1 MVIYLYELFCYMYIV
16 FISIDNRKFILDYG
30 MVMLY
35 FLIIIYFYI
44 VSDSYCKN
52 LNGEDNF

>member
-1 MVIYLYELFCYMYIV
+1 MYELFCYMYIV

-44 VSDSYCKN
+44 VSDIIIVKI
-52 LNGEDNF
+52 

>member
-1 MVIYLYELFCYMYIV
+1 MYELFCYMYIV
-16 FISIDNRKFILDYG
+16 FISIDNCKFILDYG

-44 VSDSYCKN
+44 VSDIIIVN
-52 LNGEDNF
+52 I